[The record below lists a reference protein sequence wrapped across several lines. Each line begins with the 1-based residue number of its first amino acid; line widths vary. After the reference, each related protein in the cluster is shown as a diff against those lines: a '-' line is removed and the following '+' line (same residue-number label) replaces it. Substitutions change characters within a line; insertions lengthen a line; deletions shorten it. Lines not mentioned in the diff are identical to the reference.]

1 MLFFEDL
8 LNFEYDYL
16 NEPFEVGYKIIYVLS
31 FIILVYFKM
40 YTINQFTE
48 NHILSTMMIVDL
60 IYFPL
65 YIFERIVAVKFT
77 ITTPSSFIINSIA
90 GFINFFLMLIFNEI
104 LELKFWGLNTNLSIN
119 INVRQKIDYIDENGD
134 TESSK
139 KRDSRASIDSNND
152 EEDRIS
158 SRKSKNSQ

>member
-1 MLFFEDL
+1 
-8 LNFEYDYL
+8 
-16 NEPFEVGYKIIYVLS
+16 
-31 FIILVYFKM
+31 
-40 YTINQFTE
+40 
-48 NHILSTMMIVDL
+48 
-60 IYFPL
+60 
-65 YIFERIVAVKFT
+65 
-77 ITTPSSFIINSIA
+77 
-90 GFINFFLMLIFNEI
+90 MLIFNEI